1 MTANDQPTL
10 QTGAMRR
17 SVFYISCRTGITVE
31 TLGHGLLTQFHGM
44 PFEHISLPYVD
55 TVEKAREAVEQINAA
70 AAHDGVRPIVFTTL
84 IAPEVRGTVAA
95 CDGLFFDF
103 LGRFVE
109 PLAEELGIAA
119 TPTVGLSHGMVDYER
134 YKTRIDAVQFAQL
147 NDEHLRAR
155 DYNEA
160 DLILIGVSRCG
171 KTPTCLYL
179 ALQFGLRA
187 ANYTLQPKHL
197 EKGELPTRLQPF
209 HKRLFGLTIDPERLH
224 QIRSQR
230 KPDSE
235 YASLK
240 QCRLE
245 TQLAE
250 QLLEAQGLPCANATA
265 VSIEEI
271 ATKILHQSKLHRR
284 I

>member
-1 MTANDQPTL
+1 MH
-10 QTGAMRR
+10 R
-17 SVFYISCRTGITVE
+17 SIFYVSCHTGITVE
-31 TLGHGLLTQFHGM
+31 TLGQGLLTQFHGV

-55 TVEKAREAVEQINAA
+55 TVEKARETVEQINAA
-70 AAHDGVRPIVFTTL
+70 ARADGVRPIVFTTL
-84 IAPEVRGTVAA
+84 IDPGVRTTVAA

-109 PLAEELGIAA
+109 PLGEELGIAA
-119 TPTVGLSHGMVDYER
+119 TPTAGLHHGMADYER

-147 NDEHLRAR
+147 NDEHLRLK
-155 DYNEA
+155 DYDEA
-160 DLILIGVSRCG
+160 DLILVGVSRSG

-187 ANYTLQPKHL
+187 ANHTLSVRHL
-197 EKGELPTRLQPF
+197 EAGTLPEKLHNHRQ
-209 HKRLFGLTIDPERLH
+209 RLFGLAIAPERLH

-230 KPDSE
+230 KPGSD
-235 YASLK
+235 YASLE
-240 QCRLE
+240 QCRHE
-245 TQLAE
+245 TRLAE
-250 QLLEAQGLPCANATA
+250 ALFAAEGIPCANATA

-271 ATKILHQSKLHRR
+271 ATKIVHQCHLHRR